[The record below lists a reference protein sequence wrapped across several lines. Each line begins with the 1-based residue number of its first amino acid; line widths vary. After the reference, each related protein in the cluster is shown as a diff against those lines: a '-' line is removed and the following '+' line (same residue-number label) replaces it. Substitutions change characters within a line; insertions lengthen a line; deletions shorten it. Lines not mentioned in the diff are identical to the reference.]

1 MPVLMLLLNKTGLHR
16 TGMGQIKMIRIT
28 ALSIL
33 SSILFAGV
41 AMATPEQD
49 RVAFSKYYTERFSD
63 TPVEDFINGVYSID
77 AASRAQWDEIEE
89 FPPYELDV
97 DEGEIL
103 YQTPFANGKTYA
115 SCFGDD
121 LSVIRGKYPRWDDD
135 KKMVVTLELDINN
148 CREANNEKALKY
160 KKGPLAQLS
169 AYIAMQGRGNT
180 IAVSIPANNPGAMAA
195 YENGKEFFY
204 SKRGQLNFSCADC
217 HMANAGNNV
226 RADRLSPALGHT
238 SHFPVYR
245 SKWGGLGTLHR
256 RFGGCNKNVRAQP
269 FSAQSEAYR
278 DLEYFLSYMNNGL
291 ELNGPGAR
299 K

>member
-1 MPVLMLLLNKTGLHR
+1 ML
-16 TGMGQIKMIRIT
+16 RIT
-28 ALSIL
+28 ALTIL
-33 SSILFAGV
+33 SSVFFAGAV
-41 AMATPEQD
+41 MATPEED
-49 RVAFSKYYTERFSD
+49 RKAFSNFYSDRFSE
-63 TPVEDFINGVYSID
+63 TPVEDFINGIYSID
-77 AASRAQWDEIEE
+77 AASRVQWDQIEE

-103 YQTPFANGKTYA
+103 YQKPFANGKGYA

-121 LSVIRGKYPRWDDD
+121 LSAIRGKYPNWDND
-135 KKMVVTLELDINN
+135 KNMVMTLELAINN
-148 CREANNEKALKY
+148 CRKANNEKALKY
-160 KKGPLAQLS
+160 KKGAMAQIS
-169 AYIAMQGRGNT
+169 SYIAMQGRGNSINVT
-180 IAVSIPANNPGAMAA
+180 IPANNPAAMDA

-204 SKRGQLNFSCADC
+204 SKRGQLNFSCSDC
-217 HMANAGNNV
+217 HMANSGNNV

-256 RFGGCNKNVRAQP
+256 RFGGCNKNVRAKP
-269 FSAQSEAYR
+269 FAAQSEEYR
-278 DLEYFLSYMNNGL
+278 NLEYFLSYMNNGL